1 MTNDHLAAAAN
12 QKKGTLVLLE
22 MVSAGYLTPEE
33 AMAEI
38 EARRKSMNLAQKLAS
53 WFSRAMFNIAG

>member
-1 MTNDHLAAAAN
+1 MNDDHLAAVAN

-33 AMAEI
+33 AMAEMKAG
-38 EARRKSMNLAQKLAS
+38 ARNANLAQKLAS